1 MEFIKANGLTD
12 GISGR
17 VGNKIVSR
25 IIKGVTIAGKSLLKF
40 QYETSVLIIKS
51 SSQPF

>member
-25 IIKGVTIAGKSLLKF
+25 IIKGVTIAMRWPTPTDVPVIAK
-40 QYETSVLIIKS
+40 QATHR
-51 SSQPF
+51 